1 LHLISIQSNFQ
12 PKSAN
17 IFDQSK
23 KAGGVM
29 SLPPKYIELLHSLA
43 AVEGN
48 INPFYYQKLL
58 KMEKMQTFFKNAEKF
73 KKCSKIHK

>member
-23 KAGGVM
+23 EACGVM

-48 INPFYYQKLL
+48 INPFINKNGKNAEIFL
-58 KMEKMQTFFKNAEKF
+58 KMQTFF
-73 KKCSKIHK
+73 